1 MITDLEVAKKLLK
14 IQQSAQNRDIDFDL
28 SFSEVKRLLSV
39 KKCFYSGKELDNDE
53 KSENQRTFDRIDN
66 TKGYVNGNVV
76 ACTKKINHLKGNMTI
91 EEIKL
96 IVKGI
101 KKKKLW

>member
-1 MITDLEVAKKLLK
+1 MLTDIEVAKKLLK
-14 IQQSAQNRDIDFDL
+14 IHQSAQARNLDFDL

-39 KKCFYSGKELDNDE
+39 KKCFYSGEELESDE
-53 KSENQRTFDRIDN
+53 KSENQRTFDRVDN

-76 ACTKKINHLKGNMTI
+76 ACTKKINHLKNNLTI
-91 EEIKL
+91 EEIKI
-96 IVKGI
+96 IVKGL